1 MKKLLYALL
10 IALAVLTAVLAAVHL
25 KTRAPEIEGEI
36 LINGEYTEISELSM
50 TKVKGTVIN
59 GKGEKKEIDADGISL
74 SVLCGDCTEVSVKS
88 SDEYNAVLYADELK
102 NAYLIIDDGAMRL
115 VVFGDENAKRDVK
128 NVAEVSWK

>member
-1 MKKLLYALL
+1 M
-10 IALAVLTAVLAAVHL
+10 LAVLTAVLAAVHL

-59 GKGEKKEIDADGISL
+59 GKGEKKEIDADGICL
-74 SVLCGDCTEVSVKS
+74 TELCGDCAEVSVKS
-88 SDEYNAVLYADELK
+88 SDEYSAAVYADELQ
-102 NAYLIIDDGAMRL
+102 NAYLIVDDGAMRL